1 MFIHSRR
8 RTGWTQALECR
19 RAEEG
24 CWGLPSGGR
33 QRCRGSAP
41 VRDQIDVGCR
51 RRATQRPPPPPS
63 GPARCAARRAP
74 PASARPASGGG
85 TRTHSR
91 FIEVDILLYTEPW
104 ALLHCCCLPAPAP
117 ASSFRS
123 APRLT
128 RTVPW
133 EDLADL
139 LRIRLLQANIC
150 HWQHHWHV
158 FMCKSSKK
166 TSCSACAAVQVCT
179 FCWRTRCAVPSDR
192 DWLLCKYDSGSSP
205 ATNWMVASS
214 RASRACGARFQ
225 RHQRRACVCAHA
237 RALVSQCSML
247 QTGHVMAQGA

>member
-1 MFIHSRR
+1 VQ
-8 RTGWTQALECR
+8 GEC
-19 RAEEG
+19 ASQG
-24 CWGLPSGGR
+24 SD
-33 QRCRGSAP
+33 RCRLSPASHTSGRP
-41 VRDQIDVGCR
+41 HR
-51 RRATQRPPPPPS
+51 RRAQHGAQLAVHLPQVLDLPVV
-63 GPARCAARRAP
+63 GERALTLV
-74 PASARPASGGG
+74 SLKRISCCTLSLGL
-85 TRTHSR
+85 S
-91 FIEVDILLYTEPW
+91 
-104 ALLHCCCLPAPAP
+104 CCCLPAPAP

-179 FCWRTRCAVPSDR
+179 FCWRKRCAVPSDR

-214 RASRACGARFQ
+214 RASRACGARFP
-225 RHQRRACVCAHA
+225 RHQRRACVCAA
-237 RALVSQCSML
+237 RPGPCV
-247 QTGHVMAQGA
+247 TV

>member
-1 MFIHSRR
+1 MQGECASQGSDRCRLSPASHTSGRPHRR
-8 RTGWTQALECR
+8 RTQHGAQLAVH
-19 RAEEG
+19 
-24 CWGLPSGGR
+24 LPQVLDLPVVGGR
-33 QRCRGSAP
+33 
-41 VRDQIDVGCR
+41 
-51 RRATQRPPPPPS
+51 
-63 GPARCAARRAP
+63 
-74 PASARPASGGG
+74 
-85 TRTHSR
+85 
-91 FIEVDILLYTEPW
+91 
-104 ALLHCCCLPAPAP
+104 ALTLVSLKWISCCTLSLGLSCCCLPAPAP

-214 RASRACGARFQ
+214 RASLSRACGARFQ